1 MIDLVKAPDW
11 LSSTVVV
18 NGTRLDVTSAA
29 VRHHRRVLDMH
40 EGTLSRQTVFEDGEG
55 RRTRV
60 ESVRFASTADQHLC
74 GLQVRITPENHTASV
89 TVHSGIDGTGYNL
102 DRPPI
107 YAEPPPSDPQMKWQK
122 WAKSKHLE
130 EVARAENADWIYLE
144 TRTIDTGI
152 TIGYAAS
159 TTVSASA
166 EPEVYQRHKY
176 IEQTAHSRVAA
187 GDTLTVDKLVTVYT
201 SRDVPAGS
209 VRQAC
214 LDDRR
219 HTAAGFAACRDR
231 NREAW
236 LAKWADSDVRI
247 DGDTEAT
254 RAVRFNIYH
263 LLIAANESDPRVNI
277 GANSLS
283 GSATAATRSGTPKCS
298 SSRSSS
304 IRSRRRHGHSCCTA
318 TTPRRRPGEC
328 PRRRGPRR
336 PLRLGVRRH
345 RRRDHTEMDS
355 GRSSPDMDGRRGDPH
370 RQRSCAASSTTSP
383 RRVTRH

>member
-1 MIDLVKAPDW
+1 MHADFEGDGSQWLVVEDGFDPARTNTFETLFTTGNGYLGTRGSLEEGHEGALAGTFLRGVFDHHDSAVIDLVKAPDW
-11 LSSTVVV
+11 LSLTVVV

-29 VRHHRRVLDMH
+29 VRHHRRVLDVH
-40 EGTLSRQTVFEDGEG
+40 EGALARQTVFEDGEG

-107 YAEPPPSDPQMKWQK
+107 YPEPPPSDPQMKWQK

-130 EVARAENADWIYLE
+130 EVARAEDADCIYLE

-176 IEQTAHSRVAA
+176 IEQTAHSRVTA

-209 VRQAC
+209 VREAC
-214 LDDRR
+214 LDELRR
-219 HTAAGFAACRDR
+219 HTAAGFAACR
-231 NREAW
+231 
-236 LAKWADSDVRI
+236 
-247 DGDTEAT
+247 
-254 RAVRFNIYH
+254 
-263 LLIAANESDPRVNI
+263 
-277 GANSLS
+277 
-283 GSATAATRSGTPKCS
+283 
-298 SSRSSS
+298 
-304 IRSRRRHGHSCCTA
+304 
-318 TTPRRRPGEC
+318 
-328 PRRRGPRR
+328 
-336 PLRLGVRRH
+336 
-345 RRRDHTEMDS
+345 
-355 GRSSPDMDGRRGDPH
+355 
-370 RQRSCAASSTTSP
+370 
-383 RRVTRH
+383 

>member
-1 MIDLVKAPDW
+1 
-11 LSSTVVV
+11 
-18 NGTRLDVTSAA
+18 
-29 VRHHRRVLDMH
+29 
-40 EGTLSRQTVFEDGEG
+40 
-55 RRTRV
+55 
-60 ESVRFASTADQHLC
+60 
-74 GLQVRITPENHTASV
+74 
-89 TVHSGIDGTGYNL
+89 
-102 DRPPI
+102 
-107 YAEPPPSDPQMKWQK
+107 MKWQK

-214 LDDRR
+214 LDELRR

-254 RAVRFNIYH
+254 
-263 LLIAANESDPRVNI
+263 EPC
-277 GANSLS
+277 
-283 GSATAATRSGTPKCS
+283 GST
-298 SSRSSS
+298 S
-304 IRSRRRHGHSCCTA
+304 I
-318 TTPRRRPGEC
+318 
-328 PRRRGPRR
+328 
-336 PLRLGVRRH
+336 
-345 RRRDHTEMDS
+345 
-355 GRSSPDMDGRRGDPH
+355 
-370 RQRSCAASSTTSP
+370 TS
-383 RRVTRH
+383 